1 MQAKKEL
8 MMVRAE
14 ISGLGNKKT
23 IEKINKNLLFENKN
37 N

>member
-23 IEKINKNLLFENKN
+23 IEKLIKICSLKI
-37 N
+37 